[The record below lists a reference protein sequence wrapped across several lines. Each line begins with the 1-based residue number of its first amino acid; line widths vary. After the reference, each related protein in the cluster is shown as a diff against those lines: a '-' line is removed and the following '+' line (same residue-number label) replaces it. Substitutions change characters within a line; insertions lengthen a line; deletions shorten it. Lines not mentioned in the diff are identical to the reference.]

1 MIIDYIN
8 KTFENA
14 EPIFLSELPCNSQE
28 ALRQEMKKLT
38 DEGKLIRLYNGVYYK
53 TYKTIIGTEGRMSIN
68 KYIEKKYIYNNK
80 KISGFISGLGLYNK
94 YGFTSQVPSII
105 EVTSNVATTKQRK
118 INVDGYDIIVYKPTI
133 EITENNIN
141 ELEFMSLMTDIDYY
155 SEISGNELKMKL
167 REYVNKKLINFSIV
181 KKYLFLFPDK
191 IYKNLY
197 NGGLM
202 NELV

>member
-197 NGGLM
+197 NGGLI

>member
-118 INVDGYDIIVYKPTI
+118 INFDGYDIIVYKPTI

-197 NGGLM
+197 NGGLI

>member
-133 EITENNIN
+133 EIIENNIN

-197 NGGLM
+197 NGGLI